1 MKKIDLAQR
10 VMFIKLFTGYNW
22 DVRPSWHDK
31 IEKSL
36 RDKDIRTWRNL
47 CKLSEVQLL
56 SIDYISPVLVNQ
68 IKDFL
73 GSAGL
78 HLGMS
83 EKELD
88 AYQDTEYLNKHPEE
102 VVYMNSGLDV
112 ADIAK
117 KVEHEFLA
125 VQNETKQESCKQE
138 KLIPID
144 CDEHKDFDEVKAYK
158 KAMAKILNKNYLYD
172 IEWMRHQVVMAMFT
186 HQNFLIKIF
195 CPFKTRL
202 DKAIKKAEIVMKE
215 YYHNMALRS
224 VVYDKLCHDGVI
236 KEWLGEDDF
245 KHGLR
250 L

>member
-1 MKKIDLAQR
+1 MKKIDISER
-10 VMFIKLFTGYNW
+10 VMFIKLFTDYNW

-36 RDKDIRTWRNL
+36 RNKEIRTWRNL

-88 AYQDTEYLNKHPEE
+88 AYQDAEYLNKHPEE
-102 VVYMNSGLDV
+102 AIYMNPEVKDV
-112 ADIAK
+112 DDIAK

-125 VQNETKQESCKQE
+125 VQNETKQESCQ
-138 KLIPID
+138 IPID

-172 IEWMRHQVVMAMFT
+172 IEWMRHQVVMAMFIN
-186 HQNFLIKIF
+186 QNFLIKIF

-224 VVYDKLCHDGVI
+224 VVYDKLCHDGII
-236 KEWLGEDDF
+236 KEWLGEDDSKLGF
-245 KHGLR
+245 R